1 MKKLL
6 LIAASIVSISAFAQR
21 NIDWATTNIIS
32 PDSMR
37 STSSGT
43 TIQLS
48 FEMKNLGPD
57 TVLPGDTIIWQF
69 STTNTNPRIYYPGQ
83 TSFAIV
89 MPSKAY
95 APNDTMMVSSSLTTN
110 LGTNTSINVT
120 IQVLS
125 LVMNKG
131 SVAAESTANTLNNAK
146 TKSVVWYNQQGWPVG
161 LSEALSNAK
170 TNVYPNPVND
180 KLYFETSYEKAKNIT
195 VVDLAGKVVANIN
208 TEDMNTELDVTSFA
222 KGLYFY
228 EIKTEEGA
236 TIKSGKFNVQ

>member
-6 LIAASIVSISAFAQR
+6 LIAASIVSLSAFAQR

-57 TVLPGDTIIWQF
+57 SVLPGDTILWQF

-95 APNDTMMVSSSLTTN
+95 AANDTMMVSASLTTN
-110 LGTNTSINVT
+110 LVTNTSINVT
-120 IQVLS
+120 IQVAS
-125 LVMNKG
+125 LVINKG
-131 SVAAESTANTLNNAK
+131 LVAAESTANTLNNAK
-146 TKSVVWYNQQGWPVG
+146 TKPVVWYNEQGWPVG
-161 LSEALSNAK
+161 LSEALSNAT